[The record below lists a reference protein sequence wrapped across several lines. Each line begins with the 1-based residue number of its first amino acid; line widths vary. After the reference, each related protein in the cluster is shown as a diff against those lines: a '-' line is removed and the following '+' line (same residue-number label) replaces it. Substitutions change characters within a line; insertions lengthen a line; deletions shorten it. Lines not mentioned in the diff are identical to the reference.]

1 MAKGGNSKFLQLIG
15 LQDRDALVTP
25 ADDHE
30 EPAVTPHSKKR
41 HSPEEPIQ
49 LQQHR
54 SRNRVVSHPE
64 ISHKV
69 VMFQPGN
76 VEQTT
81 LAINELID
89 GRSLV
94 VNLEEVDPELAQ
106 RIIDTLSG
114 AIYALDGTLKPIAK
128 QTYMLTPAFVEVLD
142 RTGSGGYRT
151 RNPFATMKKGE

>member
-1 MAKGGNSKFLQLIG
+1 MAKGGSKFLQLIG
-15 LQDRDALVTP
+15 LQDRDNLVTP
-25 ADDHE
+25 AE
-30 EPAVTPHSKKR
+30 ESDESTVTPRVKKR
-41 HSPEEPIQ
+41 TSTDEPIQ

-94 VNLEEVDPELAQ
+94 VNLEDIDPELAQ

-142 RTGSGGYRT
+142 RTPTGGYRS
-151 RNPFATMKKGE
+151 RNPFSTMKKGD